1 MAANACRVTVLR
13 MANVNGKAQETAEI
27 SLVGVFPDR
36 RAGHS
41 I

>member
-13 MANVNGKAQETAEI
+13 VANVNGEAQETAEI
-27 SLVGVFPDR
+27 FFVGVFPDR
-36 RAGHS
+36 SAGHS

>member
-27 SLVGVFPDR
+27 CWVGVFPDR
-36 RAGHS
+36 SASHS

>member
-13 MANVNGKAQETAEI
+13 MANVNGKARETAEI
-27 SLVGVFPDR
+27 SLFGVFPDR
-36 RAGHS
+36 SAGQS

>member
-13 MANVNGKAQETAEI
+13 MANVNGKAQKTAEI
-27 SLVGVFPDR
+27 SSVGVFLDR
-36 RAGHS
+36 SAGHS